1 MNGKAYQK
9 GRYKVKVGKHLN
21 TNMLSKPVIVR
32 RGEHKCRLLEMH
44 LKLKDQQLKRIFFIY
59 RLLYQYIMVTANQK
73 STMDTH
79 THSQKEKK
87 EKKKNISLLPK
98 STTSILG

>member
-1 MNGKAYQK
+1 
-9 GRYKVKVGKHLN
+9 
-21 TNMLSKPVIVR
+21 MLSKPVIVR

-79 THSQKEKK
+79 THKRNPNTTLKLVNKSQENKREREEKRPTK
-87 EKKKNISLLPK
+87 TNPK
-98 STTSILG
+98 QLRKWK